1 MSIKYGQ
8 QVDLFAQKRELEIDT
23 FFSVDN
29 NASLYLGDCL
39 DFLGQIPDASIQLVV
54 TSPPYNLG
62 KEYEKKLDITEYVSQ
77 QSDVID
83 ECIRVLRDG
92 GSICWEVGNYVDKS
106 EIIPL
111 DLMERRNCYGKRN

>member
-1 MSIKYGQ
+1 MAIEQ
-8 QVDLFAQKRELEIDT
+8 DLFQKELEINT
-23 FFSVDN
+23 SFSEEN

-39 DFLGQIPDASIQLVV
+39 DFLGQIPDASIQLIV